1 MFVKWVELMIENACK
16 SIEDMSEP
24 ELADLLL
31 VDDDMIFLDRLGRA
45 MGNRGFNVR
54 LASTVSD
61 ARHMIAK
68 QAPCYA
74 VVDLRL
80 GDGDGLEIIN
90 FIKDVS
96 PGTRAIIHTGY
107 GNIAT
112 AVSAVKLGAID
123 YLPKPADADEIV
135 NVLLGE
141 DLASQPAPKNPMSAN
156 RVKWEHIQ
164 RVFEQ
169 CDHNVSQTARKLGM
183 HRRTLQRILSK
194 RAPK

>member
-1 MFVKWVELMIENACK
+1 MLENACK
-16 SIEDMSEP
+16 SNDDSS

-31 VDDDMIFLDRLGRA
+31 VDDDTIFLERLGRA
-45 MGNRGFNVR
+45 MGKRGFHVR
-54 LASTVSD
+54 LASSVSD
-61 ARHMIAK
+61 ARKLIAE
-68 QAPCYA
+68 QAPSYA

-80 GDGDGLEIIN
+80 GDGDGLDIIN
-90 FIKDVS
+90 YIKDVS
-96 PGTRAIIHTGY
+96 PHTRAIIHTGY

-141 DLASQPAPKNPMSAN
+141 DLNIQETPENPMSAN
-156 RVKWEHIQ
+156 RVRWEHIQ